1 MAPTPRPTVAT
12 PSLNKSSGASL
23 AIDSSDDE
31 SDPWRAQQVAS
42 AGQQDDACAEKEEGD
57 LQEEGELQEEP
68 QQQPGEAPPS
78 SALLLSVRQRSIA
91 SIAGSCASPSVRG
104 DYDYAHSQEIGR
116 GAYGV
121 VVTARH
127 RPTGETRALKVI
139 DKGALEPKQWE
150 ALEAEV
156 AILASLEHPNI
167 VRLHEH
173 FDDGAGHHVLAMEY
187 LKGGE
192 LLDRLLAKQARG
204 GMEHAAY
211 TEASCRAVIAQ
222 VLGAVAHCH
231 ARGIVHRDLKPEN
244 MVLTSPDDDESF
256 KIVDFGNAKAFAG
269 SGGGGGGRGAEGGG
283 GGGGGAGA
291 GGARK
296 EDEALLNTYVYSPLY
311 VAPELLEAYLPRC
324 ARTGYGSS
332 VDVWAIG
339 VIAFVLLS
347 GAPPFFGDADAPNER
362 EHKRSLFRRVLRGE
376 FAFAPASRWA
386 AVSPLAKGFIR
397 RVLVLDPADRDGAA
411 ALLEDPWITSAS
423 VPEVPLEEAVAALK
437 ALQAR
442 RRWRAAASVVRTVNR
457 MQRTWGGSG
466 GGGGGGG
473 KPAGAAA
480 T

>member
-31 SDPWRAQQVAS
+31 SDPWRAQPPPPL
-42 AGQQDDACAEKEEGD
+42 EK
-57 LQEEGELQEEP
+57 EEGELQEEP
-68 QQQPGEAPPS
+68 QQASEAPPGAPPS
-78 SALLLSVRQRSIA
+78 SSALLQAVRRRSIA

-167 VRLHEH
+167 VRLYEH

-222 VLGAVAHCH
+222 VLGAVSHCH
-231 ARGIVHRDLKPEN
+231 ARGIVHRDLK
-244 MVLTSPDDDESF
+244 
-256 KIVDFGNAKAFAG
+256 
-269 SGGGGGGRGAEGGG
+269 
-283 GGGGGAGA
+283 
-291 GGARK
+291 
-296 EDEALLNTYVYSPLY
+296 
-311 VAPELLEAYLPRC
+311 
-324 ARTGYGSS
+324 
-332 VDVWAIG
+332 
-339 VIAFVLLS
+339 VLL
-347 GAPPFFGDADAPNER
+347 
-362 EHKRSLFRRVLRGE
+362 
-376 FAFAPASRWA
+376 
-386 AVSPLAKGFIR
+386 LA
-397 RVLVLDPADRDGAA
+397 RD
-411 ALLEDPWITSAS
+411 
-423 VPEVPLEEAVAALK
+423 
-437 ALQAR
+437 
-442 RRWRAAASVVRTVNR
+442 
-457 MQRTWGGSG
+457 
-466 GGGGGGG
+466 
-473 KPAGAAA
+473 
-480 T
+480 